1 MSILS
6 RTPDRNTEARERL
19 FDVAPPPPAQD
30 RHWFVPDELD
40 GVFCRACAL
49 PRYNVRHVARPG
61 GEAA

>member
-1 MSILS
+1 MRIFPRESDHS
-6 RTPDRNTEARERL
+6 PEARGEL
-19 FDVAPPPPAQD
+19 FELTTAPPALD

-40 GVFCRACAL
+40 GVFCRACSL